1 MKIHF
6 DTAEI
11 EQILIDRANELCM
24 TGNKPFNSLRFDSYA
39 YVSGVSVTHEPPE
52 VQAQAALV

>member
-11 EQILIDRANELCM
+11 EQILIDRANQLCL
-24 TGNKPFNSLRFDSYA
+24 TGGKPFNALRFDSYA
-39 YVSGVSVTHEPPE
+39 YVSGVSIMHEPPE
-52 VQAQAALV
+52 EPVQAALV

>member
-24 TGNKPFNSLRFDSYA
+24 TGNKLFNSLRFDSYA
-39 YVSGVSVTHEPPE
+39 YISGVTISHEEPE

>member
-39 YVSGVSVTHEPPE
+39 YVSGVSVMHEPPE
-52 VQAQAALV
+52 EPVQAALV

>member
-11 EQILIDRANELCM
+11 EQILIERANQLCQ
-24 TGNKPFNSLRFDSYA
+24 TGNKPFNALRFDSYT
-39 YVSGVSVTHEPPE
+39 YISGVSIMHEPPE
-52 VQAQAALV
+52 EPVQAALV